1 MNPPIRRI
9 VTTHDKEGHSRVL
22 SDDTVTAKLVP
33 SGDAE
38 MALIWTTQTVP
49 ADNNSD
55 LTGADRPAG
64 VTLHGGSVIRTV
76 YMKPGAS
83 SPMHRSH
90 SIDYGIIISGNL
102 ELDLNGG
109 ETVKLGAGDIVVQRG
124 TDHLWRNPSQT
135 EWCRI
140 VFILIEAKP
149 VVIDGKELPES
160 SH

>member
-9 VTTHDKEGHSRVL
+9 VTEHDQDGRSVFR
-22 SDDTVTAKLVP
+22 SDNTVTAKLVP

-38 MALIWTTQTVP
+38 MALIWTTQSVP
-49 ADNNSD
+49 ADNANDSI
-55 LTGADRPAG
+55 GADRPAG

-90 SIDYGIIISGNL
+90 SIDYGIIISGHL
-102 ELDLNGG
+102 ELDLDGG
-109 ETVKLGAGDIVVQRG
+109 DTVKLAPGDIVVQRG
-124 TDHLWRNPSQT
+124 TNHLWRNPSQT

-140 VFILIEAKP
+140 VFILIEAAP
-149 VVIDGKELPES
+149 LVINGIEIPES

>member
-9 VTTHDKEGHSRVL
+9 VTDHDAEGRSIVR
-22 SDDTVTAKLVP
+22 SDDQVTAKLVP

-49 ADNNSD
+49 ADNQNDSI
-55 LTGADRPAG
+55 GADRPAG

-76 YMKPGAS
+76 YMKPGAP

-90 SIDYGIIISGNL
+90 SIDYGIIISGDL
-102 ELDLNGG
+102 ELTLDGG
-109 ETVKLGAGDIVVQRG
+109 ETVLLHAGDIVVQRG
-124 TDHLWRNPSQT
+124 TNHLWRNPSPT
-135 EWCRI
+135 EWTRI

-149 VVIDGKELPES
+149 LVINGAEVPES